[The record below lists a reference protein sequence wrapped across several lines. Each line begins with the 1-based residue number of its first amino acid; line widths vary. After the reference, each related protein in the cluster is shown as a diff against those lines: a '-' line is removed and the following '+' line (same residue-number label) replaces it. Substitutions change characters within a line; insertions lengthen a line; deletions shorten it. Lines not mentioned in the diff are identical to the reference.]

1 MKKILSLLLLAVV
14 TGALSAQAAGTEPK
28 DSKPIVVEGDNG
40 PQSTTTVR
48 TITTKKAYTAT
59 TSVPESVTTVTAPDR
74 VLVRE
79 GMLAWL
85 SIGVRSSIDYHLTPK
100 DGSMSCLWLYGEWY
114 NSVWGIQGGVG
125 YLWMPL
131 NGYTDGKTDTF
142 AGTVYNGTGSR
153 GYINLDLIGKYYWWF
168 ARSWWIGAGAN
179 YAVLL
184 GGQLKYYDN
193 TVAAVAANPAVPVAA
208 TARWVDVAPGGGLL
222 YLQVGTGLRIAL
234 GNTFN
239 VVNFEPDFRLL
250 IPLNGT
256 QPSGTYGLIMRF
268 NIGFSYAFNL

>member
-1 MKKILSLLLLAVV
+1 MKKFLSLILLAAV

-85 SIGVRSSIDYHLTPK
+85 SVGVRTSIDYHLTPK

-114 NSVWGIQGGVG
+114 NTVWGMQGGVG

-131 NGYTDGKTDTF
+131 TGYTDSAATTY
-142 AGTVYNGTGSR
+142 TGTGSR
-153 GYINLDLIGKYYWWF
+153 GYVNLDLIGKYYWWF
-168 ARSWWIGAGAN
+168 ARAWWIGAGAN

-184 GGQLKYYDN
+184 GGQLKYFDN
-193 TVAAVAANPAVPVAA
+193 ATTTLASNPAVGQTAI
-208 TARWVDVAPGGGLL
+208 ARWVDVAPGGGLL
-222 YLQVGTGLRIAL
+222 YAQFGTGLRIAL

-239 VVNFEPDFRLL
+239 VVNFEPEFRLL
-250 IPLNGT
+250 VPLNGT

-268 NIGFSYAFNL
+268 NLGFSYAFNI